1 MGMFRLRAG
10 AVSIFAAGL
19 LAACG
24 GSEAPPADPAA
35 ATAPATAAQPAA
47 PESAPAPAPVPTL
60 VEGAGSIEVAEA
72 ALREQRLFTPAGDN
86 AFELFILAL
95 ERDPASQRVKDALT
109 DLFPYAVLHVE
120 QRTAARDAEDARR
133 VLDLMMR
140 AQPDAPA
147 LDRLERGVEALERRL
162 ATEAAQQEAA
172 AARANAPAP
181 APAPTPA
188 PAAPAPA
195 PEPAPSAPPTPAPE
209 QTPAPAPATPTPE
222 PTPPPAAAAPAP
234 AATPA
239 PARLPRVLRQPS
251 LRYPDQAMR
260 QGIEGSVT
268 LDFQINADGSVSDVR
283 VIEANPKGVFER
295 EAMSVVRRTRFE
307 EPPAPIR
314 ARRTIEFTLGD

>member
-1 MGMFRLRAG
+1 MGKFWLRG
-10 AVSIFAAGL
+10 CAASMLAAAL

-24 GSEAPPADPAA
+24 GSEAPPPDAAAPPADAA
-35 ATAPATAAQPAA
+35 ATAPPAA
-47 PESAPAPAPVPTL
+47 PEPAPAPVL
-60 VEGAGSIEVAEA
+60 VEGAGSIEVAEK

-86 AFELFILAL
+86 AFELFVLAL

-133 VLDLMMR
+133 VLDLMSR

-147 LDRLERGVEALERRL
+147 LDRLDRGVEALERRL

-181 APAPTPA
+181 APTPA
-188 PAAPAPA
+188 PAAPVAPAPVAEQPVAPAPVETPPPAPASPA
-195 PEPAPSAPPTPAPE
+195 PEPAPAPTAVAETP
-209 QTPAPAPATPTPE
+209 
-222 PTPPPAAAAPAP
+222 AAAPA
-234 AATPA
+234 PA
-239 PARLPRVLRQPS
+239 PARLPRVLRQPP

-260 QGIEGSVT
+260 QGIEGTVS

-283 VIEANPKGVFER
+283 VVQANPQGVFER
-295 EAMSVVRRTRFE
+295 EAMAVVRRTRFE
-307 EPPAPIR
+307 PPPEPTR
-314 ARRTIEFTLGD
+314 ARRTIEFTLDD

>member
-35 ATAPATAAQPAA
+35 ATAPATAAQPA
-47 PESAPAPAPVPTL
+47 ESAPAPAPAPAL

-188 PAAPAPA
+188 PA

-209 QTPAPAPATPTPE
+209 QTPAPAPVTPTPE

-239 PARLPRVLRQPS
+239 PARLPRVLRQPP

-283 VIEANPKGVFER
+283 VIQANPQGVFER

-307 EPPAPIR
+307 EPPAPTR

>member
-1 MGMFRLRAG
+1 MGKFWLRG
-10 AVSIFAAGL
+10 CAASMLAAAL

-24 GSEAPPADPAA
+24 GSEAPPPDAAAPPADAA
-35 ATAPATAAQPAA
+35 ATAPPAA
-47 PESAPAPAPVPTL
+47 PEPAPAPAPVL

-86 AFELFILAL
+86 AFELFVLAL

-133 VLDLMMR
+133 VLDLMSR

-147 LDRLERGVEALERRL
+147 LDRLDRGVEALERRL

-181 APAPTPA
+181 TPA
-188 PAAPAPA
+188 PAAPVAPAPVAEQPVAPAPVETPPPAPASPA
-195 PEPAPSAPPTPAPE
+195 PEPAPAPTAVAETP
-209 QTPAPAPATPTPE
+209 
-222 PTPPPAAAAPAP
+222 AAAPA
-234 AATPA
+234 PA
-239 PARLPRVLRQPS
+239 PARLPRVLRQPP

-260 QGIEGSVT
+260 QGIEGTVS

-283 VIEANPKGVFER
+283 VVQANPQGVFER
-295 EAMSVVRRTRFE
+295 EAMAVVRRTRFE
-307 EPPAPIR
+307 PPPEPTR
-314 ARRTIEFTLGD
+314 ARRTIEFTLDD

>member
-10 AVSIFAAGL
+10 AVSILAAAL

-47 PESAPAPAPVPTL
+47 PEPTPAPAL
-60 VEGAGSIEVAEA
+60 VEGAGSVEVAEA

-172 AARANAPAP
+172 AARAS

-188 PAAPAPA
+188 VAAPTAPTPA
-195 PEPAPSAPPTPAPE
+195 PEPAAAPPPTSAPEETPAPAVTTPAPE
-209 QTPAPAPATPTPE
+209 PTR
-222 PTPPPAAAAPAP
+222 PPAAAAEAP

-239 PARLPRVLRQPS
+239 PARLPRVLRQPP

-260 QGIEGSVT
+260 QGIEGTVT

-283 VIEANPKGVFER
+283 VIQASPQGVFER

-307 EPPAPIR
+307 APPAPTR
-314 ARRTIEFTLGD
+314 ARRTIEFTLGE

>member
-1 MGMFRLRAG
+1 M
-10 AVSIFAAGL
+10 
-19 LAACG
+19 
-24 GSEAPPADPAA
+24 
-35 ATAPATAAQPAA
+35 
-47 PESAPAPAPVPTL
+47 L

-86 AFELFILAL
+86 AFELFVLAL

-133 VLDLMMR
+133 VLDLMSR

-147 LDRLERGVEALERRL
+147 LDRLDRGVEALERRL

-181 APAPTPA
+181 TPA
-188 PAAPAPA
+188 PAAPVAPAPVAEQPVAPAPVETPPPAPASPA
-195 PEPAPSAPPTPAPE
+195 PEPAPAPTAVAETP
-209 QTPAPAPATPTPE
+209 
-222 PTPPPAAAAPAP
+222 AAAPA
-234 AATPA
+234 PA
-239 PARLPRVLRQPS
+239 PARLPRVLRQPP

-260 QGIEGSVT
+260 QGIEGTVS

-283 VIEANPKGVFER
+283 VVQANPQGVFER
-295 EAMSVVRRTRFE
+295 EAMAVVRRTRFE
-307 EPPAPIR
+307 PPPEPTR
-314 ARRTIEFTLGD
+314 ARRTIEFTLDD

>member
-1 MGMFRLRAG
+1 MGKFWLRG
-10 AVSIFAAGL
+10 CAASMLAAAL

-24 GSEAPPADPAA
+24 GSEAPPPDAAAPPADAA
-35 ATAPATAAQPAA
+35 ATAPPAA
-47 PESAPAPAPVPTL
+47 PEPAPAPVL
-60 VEGAGSIEVAEA
+60 VEGAGSIEVAEK

-86 AFELFILAL
+86 AFELFVLAL

-133 VLDLMMR
+133 VLDLMSR

-147 LDRLERGVEALERRL
+147 LDRLDRGVEALERRL

-181 APAPTPA
+181 TPA
-188 PAAPAPA
+188 PAAPVAPAPVAEQPVAPAPVETPPPAPASPA
-195 PEPAPSAPPTPAPE
+195 PEPAPAPTAVAETP
-209 QTPAPAPATPTPE
+209 
-222 PTPPPAAAAPAP
+222 AAAPA
-234 AATPA
+234 PA
-239 PARLPRVLRQPS
+239 PARLPRVLRQPP

-260 QGIEGSVT
+260 QGIEGTVS

-283 VIEANPKGVFER
+283 VVQANPQGVFER
-295 EAMSVVRRTRFE
+295 EAMAVVRRTRFE
-307 EPPAPIR
+307 PPPEPTR
-314 ARRTIEFTLGD
+314 ARRTIEFTLDD